1 MKAVNVTVRRRLAA
15 AAVIAAAPA
24 ISACGVNFGAQ
35 TDQLY
40 NPTVGT
46 DSRTGSVDVINTLI
60 VSGKNGSGTVV
71 AGLVN
76 GSAAGTD
83 RLVSV
88 AGAGKTRDVQVSVQ
102 GPTKIPARG
111 LLNLAKDGKVTATGS
126 SIVPGKFVTLTWSFQ
141 HGRSVTFDAPV
152 VSASNSSYK
161 DVPLPSSPSRGSKP
175 SGAASSGPSASA
187 SASPGA

>member
-1 MKAVNVTVRRRLAA
+1 MNVTVRRRLAA

-35 TDQLY
+35 TDQIY

-46 DSRTGSVDVINTLI
+46 DDRSGTVDVINALI
-60 VSGKNGSGTVV
+60 VSGKHGSGTVV

-76 GSAAGTD
+76 NSAAGSD

-88 AGAGKTRDVQVSVQ
+88 AGAGKTADVQVSVG

-141 HGRSVTFDAPV
+141 RGKSVTFDAPV
-152 VSASNSSYK
+152 VAASSSAYK
-161 DVPLPSSPSRGSKP
+161 DVPLPSSPSSASKP
-175 SGAASSGPSASA
+175 SSGPSASA